1 MGFSKTARV
10 RLAGLVLCLLVGLG
24 LGVSELRAEGR
35 LVVGVTL
42 EPPHLDPTAG
52 AAAAIDEVVYANL
65 FEGLTRIDE
74 NGAVQPALAM
84 RWDIS
89 EDGLTYTFH
98 LREGVRFH
106 DGSTMESSDVA
117 FSLQRASA
125 TDSTNA
131 QKRLFEP
138 IASVVT
144 PDPATVLITLKRA
157 NGLFLWNMGWGD
169 AVIVAPESADANK
182 TQPVGTGPFRFE
194 RWVKGDSVQL
204 ERFDGYWGA
213 KPSMDRVTFKIIP
226 DPSAQVAAM
235 LAGDIDVF
243 PNLGAPESLK
253 RFEDDTRFDVFVG
266 TTEGETILV
275 MNQRRP
281 LFQDIRVRRAI
292 AHAIDRK
299 AVIDGAMFG
308 FGTPIGSHFAPHSE
322 AYVDLTGL
330 YPHDQGK
337 ARSLLE
343 EAGHG
348 GGIDLVLKLPPPSYA
363 RRGGEIIAAQL
374 AKVGI
379 KAEIVPVE
387 WAQWLADV
395 FRNDHLFDL
404 TIVSHTEPLDI
415 DIYTRDEY
423 YFGYFSAPLESVMTE
438 LLDAT
443 DDADRNKLY
452 GKAQRIIADDVAN
465 VFLFQLAKHGVQRR
479 GLKGMWQNSPI
490 QANDVTRARWE

>member
-1 MGFSKTARV
+1 MRNSRTVQLRAAGFV
-10 RLAGLVLCLLVGLG
+10 VCLLAGLGLAA
-24 LGVSELRAEGR
+24 SEPHAEDR
-35 LVVGVTL
+35 LIVGVTL

-74 NGAVQPALAM
+74 NGAVQPALAKG
-84 RWDIS
+84 WEIS
-89 EDGLTYTFH
+89 ADSRTYKFH

-106 DGSTMESSDVA
+106 DGSSMDSGDVA
-117 FSLQRASA
+117 FSLKRAMA

-138 IASVVT
+138 IADVST
-144 PDPATVLITLKRA
+144 PDPATVLITLTQP

-169 AVIVAPESADANK
+169 AVIVAPESAAANK

-194 RWVKGDSVQL
+194 RWVKGDSVRL
-204 ERFDGYWGA
+204 ARFEDYWGV
-213 KPSMDRVTFKIIP
+213 KPAMERVTFKIIP

-253 RFEDDTRFDVFVG
+253 RFEDDSRFDVFVG

-308 FGTPIGSHFAPHSE
+308 YGTPIGSHFAPHSE
-322 AYVDLTGL
+322 AYVDLTGH
-330 YPHDQGK
+330 YPYDPER
-337 ARSLLE
+337 ARKLLA
-343 EAGHG
+343 EAGHAG
-348 GGIDLVLKLPPPSYA
+348 GLDLVMKLPPPSYA

-374 AKVGI
+374 AEVGI
-379 KAEIVPVE
+379 RAEIVPVE
-387 WAQWLADV
+387 WAQWLSDV

-415 DIYTRDEY
+415 DIYTREDY
-423 YFGYFSAPLESVMTE
+423 YFGYSSTSLKVVMSALA
-438 LLDAT
+438 DAT
-443 DDADRNKLY
+443 EDADRRRLY

-465 VFLFQLAKHGVQRR
+465 VFLFQLAKHGVQRH
-479 GLKGMWQNSPI
+479 GLQGMWRNSPI